1 MKPTRAEELHFDPEM
16 DLFMLTE
23 HELARRALAL
33 ADVCCRRAGERLG
46 IPDGSAVRTAL
57 RAVHLAVRLARRAD
71 TTEAHEP
78 AVQQAEF
85 CLCPW
90 RIP

>member
-1 MKPTRAEELHFDPEM
+1 MKPTRAEELYFDPEM

-33 ADVCCRRAGERLG
+33 AGACCRRATETLD

-57 RAVHLAVRLARRAD
+57 RAVALAVRLGHRAD
-71 TTEAHEP
+71 IAEAHEQ
-78 AVQQAEF
+78 AARQAEF
-85 CLCPW
+85 CFCPW